1 MITYRLL
8 WSTERHEAQW
18 AGAPVPHGW
27 RRAMPLI
34 PPEKWVAAEN
44 IARFKEQLKIETD
57 DNRRKM
63 LQKLL
68 AAEEAK
74 IPRRSRF

>member
-1 MITYRLL
+1 
-8 WSTERHEAQW
+8 
-18 AGAPVPHGW
+18 
-27 RRAMPLI
+27 MPLI